1 MHPVDWMRETAAIM
15 NALSS
20 DSSSSSFAYGGGTSR
35 ALGPVLEAL
44 TDLEADVVQDQ
55 GFVVFLLSDS
65 GFSDEEVME
74 SIDDVMEE
82 WQLLRRSLI
91 QGTRYL
97 Q

>member
-1 MHPVDWMRETAAIM
+1 MHPVEWMRETAAIM

-20 DSSSSSFAYGGGTSR
+20 DDGSSSVCKGGGAR

-44 TDLEADVVQDQ
+44 ADLEADVVQDQ
-55 GFVVFLLSDS
+55 GFVVFLLRDS
-65 GFSDEEVME
+65 GFSDEEVMG
-74 SIDDVMEE
+74 SIGEIMKE

>member
-1 MHPVDWMRETAAIM
+1 M

-20 DSSSSSFAYGGGTSR
+20 DDDSSSFAYGGGAR

-44 TDLEADVVQDQ
+44 ADLEADVVQDQ
-55 GFVVFLLSDS
+55 GFVVFLLRDS
-65 GFSDEEVME
+65 GFSDEEVMG
-74 SIDDVMEE
+74 SIGEIMKE